1 MITQNL
7 PVLIVLCPLFGALLC
22 PIISYKSRITGR
34 VVVIALIFCSLVMSV
49 MQLMQILD
57 VGEIHY
63 WMGNWKPPYGIEF
76 VIDPLNAVIVVL
88 IALMGFLSS
97 IFAVPFQQGKSRF
110 KNSGYFSILSLLV
123 TGLLGM
129 TSTGDIFNLYVFLEI
144 TSLSGYAL
152 IAMGGDKGIVSAFR
166 YLLIGTIGASFYLLG
181 VAFLYGETGT
191 LNMEDMSGLVGPV
204 LSSGTTLVAMIFFV
218 VGFGIKMALFPLH
231 GWQPSAYTHSHPG
244 AAPLIAGVMGKVPA
258 YAMLR
263 FFYFVF
269 DANNDHVHAFLVM
282 VGLMASCGMIY
293 GSWKAIQQK
302 DLRKMLAYS
311 SIAQMGYIGIG
322 MAVGNVYG
330 LIGAVLH
337 ILNHSFMKGGLFF
350 CAGAIQYKYGITG
363 LNRLGQLYRKMP
375 KTVAVMVLAA
385 LSMVGIPPTAGFF
398 SKWYLALGAMEA
410 GYFAYV
416 GVLVVSSL
424 LNAIY
429 FFRML
434 EHIFMDKGEERI
446 QERHASKLEVSW
458 MHLIPIVVCGIGI
471 LVLGVTNTWFVSLL
485 TGVMKGV
492 A

>member
-7 PVLIVLCPLFGALLC
+7 PVLIVLCPLFGALIC
-22 PIISYKSRITGR
+22 PMISYFSRISGR
-34 VVVIALIFCSLVMSV
+34 VIVSALVFCSFVMTL
-49 MQLMQILD
+49 MQLMQVAD
-57 VGEIHY
+57 AGEIHY

-76 VIDPLNAVIVVL
+76 VIDPLNAIILVL
-88 IALMGFLSS
+88 ITLIGFLST
-97 IFAVPFQQGKSRF
+97 IFGIPFLMGQSRF
-110 KNSGYFSILSLLV
+110 KNAGYFSILALLI

-166 YLLIGTIGASFYLLG
+166 YLLIGTVGASFYLLG

-204 LSSGTTLVAMIFFV
+204 LSSGTTMVAMVCFV

-258 YAMLR
+258 YAMFR

-269 DANNDHVHAFLVM
+269 DANNDHVHAFLVL

-311 SIAQMGYIGIG
+311 SIAQMGYVAMG
-322 MAVGNVYG
+322 MAIGNVYG
-330 LIGAVLH
+330 IIGAVLH
-337 ILNHSFMKGGLFF
+337 IINHSFMKGGLFF
-350 CAGAIQYKYGITG
+350 CAGAIQYKYGVTG
-363 LNRLGQLYRKMP
+363 LHNLGQLYRKMP
-375 KTVAVMVLAA
+375 TTVIVMVLAS
-385 LSMVGIPPTAGFF
+385 LSMIGIPPTAGFF
-398 SKWYLALGAMEA
+398 SKWYLALGAVQA
-410 GYFAYV
+410 GDFIYV
-416 GVLVVSSL
+416 AVLVVSSL
-424 LNAIY
+424 LNAVY
-429 FFRML
+429 FFRLL
-434 EHIFMDKGEERI
+434 EHIFMDKVDESVEELHMTRF
-446 QERHASKLEVSW
+446 EVSW
-458 MHLIPIVVCGIGI
+458 MHLIPIAVCGIGI
-471 LVLGVTNTWFVSLL
+471 LVLGFMNTWFVDFL
-485 TGVMKGV
+485 TTMMRGV